1 MAFTK
6 KEISVTVKTPSQS
19 YTFQGLRTSV
29 HMEDFGGPTLK
40 SAEIHIFGVA
50 KDSLLALSSY
60 QPQSPLFN
68 QQTTVEVYAGDA
80 KNGMQFAF
88 GGMVMAAWAD
98 MVGIPN
104 TALQIVALGQPIAAA
119 KPTAPTTF
127 PGDVDVTQVMQ
138 TISGLMGLTLH
149 SNLDKPIILRKP
161 YFWGTPYEQM
171 LQCADAAH
179 VSTRL
184 FISAGGGGWLSIWP
198 VNGSNGSV
206 TVEVSPATG
215 LVGYPAFDGKSVAV
229 TTLYNPL
236 LKFGST
242 IKVTTDL
249 GPANGTFIANAGVLH
264 HIESYTYNGA
274 WFTQAMGM
282 YLG

>member
-98 MVGIPN
+98 MVH
-104 TALQIVALGQPIAAA
+104 QRQ
-119 KPTAPTTF
+119 
-127 PGDVDVTQVMQ
+127 
-138 TISGLMGLTLH
+138 
-149 SNLDKPIILRKP
+149 
-161 YFWGTPYEQM
+161 
-171 LQCADAAH
+171 
-179 VSTRL
+179 
-184 FISAGGGGWLSIWP
+184 
-198 VNGSNGSV
+198 
-206 TVEVSPATG
+206 
-215 LVGYPAFDGKSVAV
+215 
-229 TTLYNPL
+229 
-236 LKFGST
+236 
-242 IKVTTDL
+242 
-249 GPANGTFIANAGVLH
+249 
-264 HIESYTYNGA
+264 GA
-274 WFTQAMGM
+274 
-282 YLG
+282 